1 MSAVLEG
8 LSYSPGA
15 LVRARGREWIVMP
28 GSEGVL
34 LRLRPLTGSEQDV
47 TTLDATLE
55 VESVAPASF
64 PPPTLLQR
72 ASQES
77 GLLLR
82 DALLMS
88 LRRGAGPF
96 RSFGHLAFEP
106 RTYQLVPL
114 LMALKLDTV
123 RLLIAD
129 DVGIGKTIEAG
140 MIARELLDR
149 GEIRHFAV
157 LCPPHLV
164 EQWVQELDERF
175 HLKAVAVTA
184 SSAARLE
191 RGLPITDNIFTVYP
205 YTVVSLDYIKSDRR
219 RLDFVSRCPEFVI
232 VDEAHTC
239 ASTGGERHQR
249 FELLRALSQN
259 EERHM
264 VLLTAT
270 PHSGDEGSF
279 HNLLGLLEPQFAQLA
294 ELSGNARDRLRER
307 LARHFVQRRRPDI
320 EEWKDSAVFPKR
332 ETADLPFKLTG
343 RWERF
348 FDSVLDYCS
357 GVVEKAGSDER
368 RKRLN
373 FWGTLALMRCV
384 SSSPAAAAQA
394 LRTRIRLDV
403 TPEEES
409 ALRAQVFDGADDLQ
423 PQDDGEPAGLGA
435 DADLAAL
442 LAEAVALTG
451 EAGDPKL
458 VTLTAHLQALTAAKF
473 APVVF
478 CRYIATAHYL
488 YAHLK
493 NKFPGFKIDVI
504 TGELAPEERRLR
516 VEAFES
522 EGRNLLIAT
531 DCLSEGINLQQ
542 PFNAVVHYDLSWNP
556 TRHEQREGR
565 VDRYAQPSPVVRA
578 TLMYGQ
584 NNPVDAAVLEV
595 ILRKAKKIRDELGV
609 PVPVPDDGHSL
620 TQALMQAV
628 LLRRKGTG
636 DQNLSLDLDF
646 GGLPEVRAI
655 DVAWTD
661 LAEKA
666 KRNRTVFAQRR
677 LQPAEVLPEW
687 EKIQTALGNTDDVQR
702 FLQRAFAR
710 LGAGLAP
717 RPSTSTPSFRAELST
732 LPEHLRERLLA
743 EGLHGSIGVSFT
755 PRPAPGTRFVHRSHP
770 LPGVLAEGLLEASLA
785 NAGIEASTNTN
796 GADTATDPAVLG
808 RTGCWA
814 TSSVSKQTTVL
825 LLRLRH
831 QLSTGAANASETLL
845 VEEALAIALPSG
857 TTPIV
862 GGSEPLEWLAA
873 PAAEELADQ
882 VRRNAVAS
890 ALADAPTWRPL
901 LEQVARDRAQA
912 LLADHLRVREASD
925 PEARRGRRRAQTS
938 VVPLLPVD
946 VIGVFVLLPALGF

>member
-1 MSAVLEG
+1 MSAVPNALT
-8 LSYSPGA
+8 YTPGA
-15 LVRARGREWIVMP
+15 LIRARGREWIVMP
-28 GSEGVL
+28 GSEGAL
-34 LRLRPLTGSEQDV
+34 LRLRPLTGAEQDA
-47 TTLDATLE
+47 TMLDATLE
-55 VESVAPASF
+55 AEPVAPASF
-64 PPPTLLQR
+64 PVPTAGQR

-77 GLLLR
+77 ALLLR

-114 LMALKLDTV
+114 LMALKLETV

-149 GEIRHFAV
+149 GEIRHFSV

-164 EQWVQELDERF
+164 EQWVQELDVRF

-191 RGLPITDNIFTVYP
+191 RGLPATENIFTVYP
-205 YTVVSLDYIKSDRR
+205 HTVVSLDYIKSDRR

-239 ASTGGERHQR
+239 ATAGALRHQR
-249 FELLRALSQN
+249 FELLRALSQDA
-259 EERHM
+259 ERHM
-264 VLLTAT
+264 VFLTAT

-279 HNLLGLLEPQFAQLA
+279 HNLLGLLEPQFAG
-294 ELSGNARDRLRER
+294 LSTLTGNARDRMRER

-332 ETADLPFKLTG
+332 ETADMPYSLSG

-348 FDSVLDYCS
+348 FESVLDYCS
-357 GVVEKAGSDER
+357 TVVEKAGTDTR
-368 RKRLN
+368 RQRLN

-394 LRTRIRLDV
+394 LRTRMIVDASAEA
-403 TPEEES
+403 EE
-409 ALRAQVFDGADDLQ
+409 ALREQIFDGSDEMQ
-423 PQDDGEPAGLGA
+423 PQDDGEPAVAGDGG
-435 DADLAAL
+435 DLAVL
-442 LAEAVALTG
+442 LAEARALVG

-458 VTLTAHLQALTAAKF
+458 AMLTTHLGKLIQEGF
-473 APVVF
+473 SPVVF

-488 YAHLK
+488 HAHLK
-493 NKFPGFKIDVI
+493 NRFSGVTVDVV
-504 TGELAPEERRLR
+504 TGELTPEERKQRI
-516 VEAFES
+516 EAFER
-522 EGRNLLIAT
+522 EGKNLLIAT
-531 DCLSEGINLQQ
+531 DCLSEGVNLQEA
-542 PFNAVVHYDLSWNP
+542 FNAVVHYDLSWNP

-565 VDRYAQPSPVVRA
+565 VDRFAQPKPVVRA
-578 TLMYGQ
+578 TLMYGK
-584 NNPVDAAVLEV
+584 NNPVDATVLEV

-628 LLRRKGTG
+628 LLRRKTVGRGAGTME
-636 DQNLSLDLDF
+636 LDF
-646 GGLPEVRAI
+646 GEMPSVQAL

-666 KRNRTVFAQRR
+666 RKNRTVFAQRR
-677 LQPAEVLPEW
+677 LQPGEVLPEW
-687 EKIQTALGNTDDVQR
+687 EKMQGALGNTEDVQR

-710 LGAGLAP
+710 LGGGLVSRNTNEP
-717 RPSTSTPSFRAELST
+717 PSFRANLT
-732 LPEHLRERLLA
+732 ALPEHLRERLFS
-743 EGLHGSIGVSFT
+743 EGLQGTLGISFA
-755 PRPAPGTRFVHRSHP
+755 PRPAAGTRFIHRSHP

-785 NAGIEASTNTN
+785 DADIEGGVVSAT
-796 GADTATDPAVLG
+796 DTAQDSAILG
-808 RTGCWA
+808 RAGCWA
-814 TSSVSKQTTVL
+814 AKAVTRKTVVL

-831 QLSTGAANASETLL
+831 QLSTGAADAAETLL
-845 VEEALAIALPSG
+845 VEEAHAIALPAG
-857 TTPIV
+857 AEPV
-862 GGSEPLEWLAA
+862 VAGGEPLDWLAA
-873 PAAEELADQ
+873 PSAEELADR
-882 VRRNAVAS
+882 VRREEVEL
-890 ALADAPTWRPL
+890 ALAGAPDWQPL
-901 LEQVARDRAQA
+901 LEKVANDRAQS
-912 LLADHLRVREASD
+912 LLADHVRVREASD
-925 PEARRGRRRAQTS
+925 PEARRGRRRSQAS
-938 VVPLLPVD
+938 VHPLLPVD